1 MGFLFK
7 SNQEKPNYIAP
18 NHHRTTHFCLPS
30 SSPPTQKREF
40 AMQQA
45 LSAYW
50 KGLYPTLRF
59 LTYRILSAVP
69 YDMVIQVRNRCEHCT
84 GGNT

>member
-1 MGFLFK
+1 
-7 SNQEKPNYIAP
+7 
-18 NHHRTTHFCLPS
+18 
-30 SSPPTQKREF
+30 
-40 AMQQA
+40 MQQA

-69 YDMVIQVRNRCEHCT
+69 YDMVIQVRKRCEHWT